1 MGIKDIMVVSSREY
15 AGGFLNYLGSGIDR
29 EINFT
34 YRVQEKAGGI
44 AQALGITKDWIDN
57 NSMVVILGDNYFEY
71 AVDISMFETRKHLAG
86 LVLKQVSNPQ
96 RFGVYSYE
104 PPKIEEKPK
113 NPKSNLAVTGLYIYP
128 SDVFGVIKTLKPSE
142 RGELEITDVNQ
153 YYARL
158 GALDYEVLS
167 GFWSDAGTPES
178 LAVAT
183 QWAISKSKIDD

>member
-142 RGELEITDVNQ
+142 RGELEITDVNN
-153 YYARL
+153 YYIKEGRVATTEF
-158 GALDYEVLS
+158 D
-167 GFWSDAGTPES
+167 GFWSDMGTPES
-178 LAVAT
+178 LAETT
-183 QWAISKSKIDD
+183 QFILNSRYGK